1 MAEAGQSGRA
11 ALARSSWAKLVDAWD
26 TPWYFGWNIIAVS
39 IVLQTVLNAIA
50 LASFTFLVPLWT
62 QDFGVQASRIV
73 LAATLMSVGLTAS
86 APFIGRL
93 ADTASMRLLMTAG
106 LIVFTVG
113 LVLISWATTAWHVL
127 AVYALFMPVGLAA
140 CTTLTGQVLAARWF
154 PERRG
159 FAIGIVNLG
168 FVASGVVGP
177 PVATALLANVSWRSM
192 FQIFALTSAALIPL
206 ALLVVR
212 NAPPSAAQESA
223 PNPGVAAAASMPP
236 MEPAFT
242 VRQILSSRV
251 FWLLIFIGSV
261 TLAAFGGLAI
271 NFATYAA
278 ERGLKP
284 AAIAG
289 LLSGLALTGF
299 VTLPLWGY
307 VADKVEHRYLFTGIG
322 LVVALGCVAVAYAHG
337 LVAIALA
344 VFLLAFPI
352 GGFAPLIAAAFVNQ
366 FGAASLGR
374 ASGLGMISLFLSSF
388 GAPIVAKLNEM
399 GGGFEFAFL
408 IFAAACLTTSVAGWM
423 IRSARAA

>member
-1 MAEAGQSGRA
+1 LSR
-11 ALARSSWAKLVDAWD
+11 LADGWG

-50 LASFTFLVPLWT
+50 LASFTFLVPHWT

-73 LAATLMSVGLTAS
+73 LAATLMSIGLTAS

-93 ADTASMRLLMTAG
+93 ADTASMRLLMSAG
-106 LIVFTVG
+106 LIVFTIG
-113 LVLISWATTAWHVL
+113 LVLISWAAKAWHVL
-127 AVYALFMPVGLAA
+127 AVYALSMPVGLAA
-140 CTTLTGQVLAARWF
+140 STTLTGQVLAARWF

-168 FVASGVVGP
+168 FVAAGVVGP
-177 PVATALLANVSWRSM
+177 PVAAALLANVGWRSM
-192 FQIFALTSAALIPL
+192 FQIFALACAALIPL
-206 ALLVVR
+206 TLLVVR
-212 NAPPSAAQESA
+212 NAPAPIAKESA
-223 PNPGVAAAASMPP
+223 PNPGAVATNSTPLLQ
-236 MEPAFT
+236 PAWT

-261 TLAAFGGLAI
+261 ALAAFGGLAI

-284 AAIAG
+284 AQIAG
-289 LLSGLALTGF
+289 LLSVLALTGF
-299 VTLPLWGY
+299 VTLPIWGY
-307 VADKVEHRYLFTGIG
+307 VADKVEHRFLFTGIG
-322 LVVALGCVAVAYAHG
+322 IVVALGCVATAYAHG
-337 LVAIALA
+337 LVPVGLA

-408 IFAAACLTTSVAGWM
+408 VFAAACLFTGAAGWL
-423 IRSARAA
+423 IRSTRPA